1 MPEGQLYDGA
11 VHVGH
16 GVEHAAGHIFH
27 DLRARPPRDRRRDG
41 AVFGRTR
48 LGAEA
53 LCHVVLHHDDERA
66 HLFALL
72 HEPHHQRRGDVIGQ
86 VRNDGVGRKLP
97 FQRREVDFEEV
108 FEGDLCVGAVGE
120 RFGEHGFELFVDLEG
135 ENFLGAR
142 GKLARERARPASD
155 LQNRRVLVDA
165 RKLHD
170 GAQKV
175 RVRNKVLPELFFE
188 GKAVLSQNQTQIFH
202 KMTE

>member
-1 MPEGQLYDGA
+1 M
-11 VHVGH
+11 V
-16 GVEHAAGHIFH
+16 
-27 DLRARPPRDRRRDG
+27 
-41 AVFGRTR
+41 
-48 LGAEA
+48 GAEA

-142 GKLARERARPASD
+142 GKLARERAR
-155 LQNRRVLVDA
+155 QRRRFVSEIKFCPNCFLKEKPCFPKIK
-165 RKLHD
+165 RKFSI
-170 GAQKV
+170 K
-175 RVRNKVLPELFFE
+175 
-188 GKAVLSQNQTQIFH
+188 
-202 KMTE
+202 